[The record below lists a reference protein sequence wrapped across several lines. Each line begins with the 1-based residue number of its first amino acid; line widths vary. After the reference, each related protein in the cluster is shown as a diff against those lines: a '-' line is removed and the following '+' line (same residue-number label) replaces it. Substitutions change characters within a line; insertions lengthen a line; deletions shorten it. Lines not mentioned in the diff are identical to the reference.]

1 MRTGKGGVILGCV
14 VLLGLLPASRAVWN
28 DPSDPNKIVG
38 HIEYAPPHIG
48 EERWL
53 G

>member
-1 MRTGKGGVILGCV
+1 MGVILGCV